1 MASHLSNILTAL
13 AAVTINLDGDNVDV
27 WLTDEVQDTAEYP
40 QLPVRIIHSLGMQG
54 VRTRQQ
60 TLGSGA
66 VLSAE
71 WRVTDF
77 VLMRPVGMGLGIRDI
92 AQLYV
97 EYMSEYADGMRVLV
111 NNQWRLETLEQKP
124 QVLEYPAGSG
134 RKYHAVV
141 CTLLFSDI
149 VQ

>member
-1 MASHLSNILTAL
+1 MASHLSEILTAL
-13 AAVTINLDGDNVDV
+13 AGIAINLDGDVVDV
-27 WLTDEVQDTAEYP
+27 WLTDEVQDTAEIP
-40 QLPVRIIHSLGMQG
+40 QLPVRIIHPLGMQG

-66 VLSAE
+66 VISAE

-77 VLMRPVGMGLGIRDI
+77 ILMRAVGMGLGIRDI

-97 EYMSEYADGMRVLV
+97 EYMSEYADGVRVLV
-111 NNQWRLETLEQKP
+111 NNHWRLETIEQKP

-134 RKYHAVV
+134 RKYHTVV
-141 CTLLFSDI
+141 CTLLFSEI